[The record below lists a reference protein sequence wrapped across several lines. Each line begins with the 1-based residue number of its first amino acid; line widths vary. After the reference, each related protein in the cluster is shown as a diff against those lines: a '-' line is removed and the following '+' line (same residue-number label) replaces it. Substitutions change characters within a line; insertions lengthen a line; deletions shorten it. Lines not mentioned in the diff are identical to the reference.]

1 MHSYELFNEYEKSEW
16 RLNEIPWDTL
26 DRAQV
31 KPEYVRL
38 ARSAVMGECNSIA
51 ALHGFLNESSD
62 DYDFAAYAS
71 IWGYQEIKHHYAFKT
86 WLLQLGEDVASSR
99 VEATREAY
107 PPGIT
112 VAATLATNI
121 ISELTVC
128 HVYTRLARHVTEP
141 VLKRILSLASQDE
154 SRHAREFTVYCKS
167 RIERYPHEKPSV
179 LETLYVYIA
188 DPSKLV
194 KHPVSVFKGGLAEIG
209 DGGETI
215 DDAFAYFMEL
225 EQGNLS
231 RLQGS
236 ILNRFSALTGY
247 SLDRPASIRRALIDC
262 NTKLESYSKAELMAV
277 R

>member
-1 MHSYELFNEYEKSEW
+1 MHSYELFNDYEKSEW
-16 RLNEIPWDTL
+16 RLNEIPWDSI
-26 DRAQV
+26 DRTQV

-86 WLLQLGEDVASSR
+86 WLQHLGEDVPESR

-128 HVYTRLARHVTEP
+128 HVYTKLARHITEP

-154 SRHAREFTVYCKS
+154 SRHAREFTAYCKA
-167 RIERYPHEKPSV
+167 RFERHPEEKPSV
-179 LETLYVYIA
+179 LETLYVYTA
-188 DPSKLV
+188 DPSRLV
-194 KHPVSVFKGGLAEIG
+194 KHPVSVFKGELPGVA

-231 RLQGS
+231 KLQS
-236 ILNRFSALTGY
+236 VIYNRFSTLTGY
-247 SLDRPASIRRALIDC
+247 QLERPANVRRALMDC
-262 NTKLESYSKAELMAV
+262 TSKLEARAQA
-277 R
+277 

>member
-1 MHSYELFNEYEKSEW
+1 MHSYELFNDYEKSEW
-16 RLNEIPWDTL
+16 RVNELPWGSL
-26 DRAQV
+26 DRTAV

-86 WLLQLGEDVASSR
+86 WLQRLGEDVEPSR

-128 HVYTRLARHVTEP
+128 HVYARLSKHVTEP
-141 VLKRILSLASQDE
+141 VLKRILTLASQDE
-154 SRHAREFTVYCKS
+154 SRHAREFTVYCRS
-167 RIERYPHEKPSV
+167 RIERHPREKPSV

-194 KHPVSVFKGGLAEIG
+194 KHPVSVFKGTLPEIDNG
-209 DGGETI
+209 DETI
-215 DDAFAYFMEL
+215 DDGFAYFMEL
-225 EQGNLS
+225 EQENLGQ
-231 RLQGS
+231 LQS
-236 ILNRFSALTGY
+236 AIMNRFSTLTGY
-247 SLDRPASIRRALIDC
+247 RLDRPASIRRALNDC
-262 NTKLESYSKAELMAV
+262 YAQLESRALAG
-277 R
+277 

>member
-1 MHSYELFNEYEKSEW
+1 MHSYELFNDYEKSEW
-16 RLNEIPWDTL
+16 RLNEIPWESL
-26 DRAQV
+26 DRTQV

-62 DYDFAAYAS
+62 NYDFAAYAS

-86 WLLQLGEDVASSR
+86 WLQQLGEDVEPAR

-128 HVYTRLARHVTEP
+128 HVYTRLARHITEP

-194 KHPVSVFKGGLAEIG
+194 KHPVSVFKGALPEIS

-231 RLQGS
+231 RLQSS
-236 ILNRFSALTGY
+236 ILNRFSTLTGY
-247 SLDRPASIRRALIDC
+247 QLDRPASIRRALIDC
-262 NTKLESYSKAELMAV
+262 NAKLESHSRPELMSAQ
-277 R
+277 

>member
-1 MHSYELFNEYEKSEW
+1 MHSYELFNDYEKSEW
-16 RLNEIPWDTL
+16 RLNEIPWEDI
-26 DRAQV
+26 DRTQV

-51 ALHGFLNESSD
+51 ALHGFLNESLD
-62 DYDFAAYAS
+62 NYDFAAYAS

-86 WLLQLGEDVASSR
+86 WLQQIGEDVSAAR

-128 HVYTRLARHVTEP
+128 HVYARLARHVTEP

-167 RIERYPHEKPSV
+167 RIEQHPHEKPSV

-194 KHPVSVFKGGLAEIG
+194 KHPVSVFKGKLPEIS

-231 RLQGS
+231 RLQSS
-236 ILNRFSALTGY
+236 ILNRFSTLTDY
-247 SLDRPASIRRALIDC
+247 QLDRPASIRRALTDC
-262 NTKLESYSKAELMAV
+262 NAALASRAQS
-277 R
+277 